1 MPRNYRNIDRGERVE
16 RLLAIASEQFLT
28 VGYAGTTMAQIAKLA
43 GLTSPA
49 VYWYFPSKDDA
60 LAAVHRRILLSTR
73 ERLGAQPE
81 LTPMSRLER
90 YLEIFRAEA
99 RPLHRMLHERA
110 SFSAAVAGALEE
122 IHRDLEDMIRAA
134 VRARSAEFADLERI
148 VALSMAVI
156 EGTSAVNADVHSS
169 DLLHWA
175 IDSLVPAGNGE
186 QAPATWEPSKT
197 RPSRASSGKGAA
209 R

>member
-1 MPRNYRNIDRGERVE
+1 MPRNHRDIDRSERVE
-16 RLLAIASEQFLT
+16 RLLGIASEQFLS
-28 VGYAGTTMAQIAKLA
+28 VGYAGTTMSQIAKLA

-60 LAAVHRRILLSTR
+60 LAAVHRRMLLSTR
-73 ERLGAQPE
+73 ERLRAEPG
-81 LTPMSRLER
+81 LTPMDRLER

-110 SFSAAVAGALEE
+110 ASSTAVADALEE

-134 VRARSAEFADLERI
+134 VRARSAEFADLERV

-156 EGTSAVNADVHSS
+156 EGTSAVSADVHSS
-169 DLLHWA
+169 ELLRWA
-175 IDSLVPAGNGE
+175 IDSLVPAGNGH
-186 QAPATWEPSKT
+186 QAATSERSKT
-197 RPSRASSGKGAA
+197 RLSRASSGKGAA

>member
-1 MPRNYRNIDRGERVE
+1 MPRNHRNIDRGERVE
-16 RLLAIASEQFLT
+16 RLLGIASEQFLT
-28 VGYAGTTMAQIAKLA
+28 VGYAGTTMSHIAKLA

-60 LAAVHRRILLSTR
+60 LAAVHRRMLLSTR
-73 ERLGAQPE
+73 ERLRAQPD
-81 LTPMSRLER
+81 LTPMERLER

-110 SFSAAVAGALEE
+110 PFSAAVADALEE

-134 VRARSAEFADLERI
+134 VRARSAGFADLERI

-156 EGTSAVNADVHSS
+156 EGTSAVSADVHSS
-169 DLLHWA
+169 ELLHWA
-175 IDSLVPAGNGE
+175 IDSLVPVGNGLR
-186 QAPATWEPSKT
+186 AATSERSKT